1 MKKIP
6 LRKCVVTQVQY
17 PKKDLIRVV
26 LTPENLVEIDESG
39 RKNGRGAYL
48 KRDLEVIE
56 LARSNRALERALK
69 TKVDPEIYEML
80 VNYVS

>member
-17 PKKDLIRVV
+17 PKMDLIRVV
-26 LTPENLVEIDESG
+26 LTPDNSVEIDETG

-56 LARSNRALERALK
+56 LAKTSRALERALK
-69 TKVDPEIYEML
+69 TKIDPSVYDELI
-80 VNYVS
+80 NYVS